1 MARSHILHDCVI
13 GMESHGKL
21 TARASS
27 SLADR
32 LSGEALGKH
41 VRGNATR
48 LFNDEDHLMEI
59 NVASRYNKMFY

>member
-13 GMESHGKL
+13 GMEYHGKL

-27 SLADR
+27 TLADR

-41 VRGNATR
+41 VRENVTR
-48 LFNDEDHLMEI
+48 LFDDEDHLIEI
-59 NVASRYNKMFY
+59 NVASRYNETFY